1 MSALHT
7 QASHPQAH
15 LEGISGDLGSAD
27 GATAFCAAV
36 DALQKPLDVLV
47 CNAGIFA
54 TKVSLPS
61 CGTQQA
67 QWFCLYAVQANAVV
81 LGNNTCA

>member
-15 LEGISGDLGSAD
+15 LEGIAGDLGSAD

-36 DALQKPLDVLV
+36 DALHKPLDVLV

-54 TKVSLPS
+54 TKVSLHS
-61 CGTQQA
+61 YDRQHSA
-67 QWFCLYAVQANAVV
+67 LS
-81 LGNNTCA
+81 